1 MGKDKMKKV
10 DDALQKQGVDPETVA
25 KDEKKRIAKSM

>member
-10 DDALQKQGVDPETVA
+10 DEALRKQGVDPIQVTEN
-25 KDEKKRIAKSM
+25 EKKEIAKSM